1 MRPSDFAF
9 ANDIRAAVELRTPR
23 TSRMLLTSSIA
34 MVAAGLVWANFAVLD
49 EVKRG
54 NGKVVPARQIQVV
67 QSLEG
72 GIVDAILVQEGSIV
86 QQGDPLIR
94 INDTNF
100 SSQLGE
106 VRERRGAMAARVV
119 RLEAE
124 AMDYNKLVFPNDLE
138 REAPRAVAT
147 EMSVFETHARK
158 LAQDVNV
165 LAQQETR
172 LTETLQLLNREVSL
186 TRKLYDQKVVQEIEM
201 IRLERQASE
210 LRGQLAEVQSRKVT
224 VKTTFLAQVDDDLA
238 KSKGDLAVLEENI
251 KSAEDKVRR
260 TELRAPV
267 YGIVNKINVSTV
279 GAVVQPAASVME
291 IVPLDVTLLVEGR
304 IRPQDIAFIRPA
316 QDAVV
321 KISAYDSNVYGSL
334 KGKVERISADTL
346 AEDKPAGSEKN
357 ETFYRVMVRTD
368 KNHLGTTEHPLPII
382 PGMVATIEVLTGE
395 KTVLDYLMKPARLLR
410 DEALREK

>member
-1 MRPSDFAF
+1 MRQSDFAF
-9 ANDIRAAVELRTPR
+9 ANDVRAAVELRTPR
-23 TSRMLLTSSIA
+23 TSRMLLMSSVA
-34 MVAAGLVWANFAVLD
+34 MLVTGLIWANFAVLD

-54 NGKVVPARQIQVV
+54 NGKVVPARQIQLV

-86 QQGDPLIR
+86 QQGAPLIR

-106 VRERRGAMAARVV
+106 IRERRGAMAARVA

-124 AMDYNKLVFPNDLE
+124 ARDLDKLTFPDDLV

-147 EMSVFETHARK
+147 ETSVFETHSRK
-158 LAQDVNV
+158 FAQDVNV
-165 LAQQETR
+165 LTQQEMR
-172 LTETLQLLNREVSL
+172 IDETLQLLNREVAL
-186 TRKLYDQKVVQEIEM
+186 TRKLFEQKVVPEIEM
-201 IRLERQASE
+201 IRLDRQASE
-210 LRGQLAEVQSRKVT
+210 LRGQLAEVQSRKIT

-238 KSKGDLAVLEENI
+238 KSKGDLAVLDENI
-251 KSAEDKVRR
+251 KSAQDKVRR
-260 TELRAPV
+260 TELKAPV
-267 YGIVNKINVSTV
+267 YGIVNKVNVSTV

-304 IRPQDIAFIRPA
+304 IRPQDIAFIRPT

-346 AEDKPAGSEKN
+346 AEDKAVGPEKN

-368 KNHLGTTEHPLPII
+368 KNHLGTDEHPLPII

-395 KTVLDYLMKPARLLR
+395 KTVLDYLVKPARLLR